1 MYSLDFII
9 HKTYVYTDN
18 PNFSTKIINFG
29 RFNTKIYSSKLT
41 QLEAVFFLIHIVCGH
56 DSMGVGFT

>member
-1 MYSLDFII
+1 MYLLDFII

-41 QLEAVFFLIHIVCGH
+41 QLK
-56 DSMGVGFT
+56 TNQ

>member
-41 QLEAVFFLIHIVCGH
+41 QLKTNKWMMTLLEDKKKKF
-56 DSMGVGFT
+56 